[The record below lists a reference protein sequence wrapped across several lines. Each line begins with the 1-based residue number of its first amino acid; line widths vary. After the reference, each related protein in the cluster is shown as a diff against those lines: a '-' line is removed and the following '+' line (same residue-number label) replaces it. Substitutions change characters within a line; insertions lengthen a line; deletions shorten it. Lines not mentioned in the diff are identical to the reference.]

1 MGYMEELRALV
12 GRRCVILNGSV
23 AVVQDAEGRV
33 LLQHRDDGRW
43 GLPGGLMELG
53 ESCEDTARRETKEET
68 GLDLGALTL
77 LGVWSGKDCFC
88 RARNGDEFYAVTA
101 AYLAESWRGE
111 LRPPDGESLGFAWAA
126 LDALPENRPAS
137 HRRILTQRRDI
148 LRRERKG
155 DGPCDSYPGT

>member
-68 GLDLGALTL
+68 GLDLEGIP
-77 LGVWSGKDCFC
+77 
-88 RARNGDEFYAVTA
+88 
-101 AYLAESWRGE
+101 GE
-111 LRPPDGESLGFAWAA
+111 RVFSY
-126 LDALPENRPAS
+126 
-137 HRRILTQRRDI
+137 RRDNPEEKDNYFVDVFRFVFDFTEDDIHLQVEETAGCQIAPVEEIHRLGAEGIFLHYQSIKKI
-148 LRRERKG
+148 L
-155 DGPCDSYPGT
+155 PST